1 MANVKT
7 RKKATELKLPIRIG
21 EKVRFRNEQGQL
33 CETVPTSIDSIT
45 INNDRMQL
53 TFSTKNSIYADIEIP
68 TEMTGI
74 YQSLKPGS
82 EISLGGNDYQK
93 IATIYEVNERGVIV
107 ASDNRIWLF
116 TELKAR
122 Q

>member
-1 MANVKT
+1 MAKT
-7 RKKATELKLPIRIG
+7 GKTATELKLPIRIG

-33 CETVPTSIDSIT
+33 CESIPISIDSIT
-45 INNDRMQL
+45 INNDRMRL
-53 TFSTKNSIYADIEIP
+53 TFSTKNSIYTNVEIP
-68 TEMTGI
+68 TEKTGI
-74 YQSLKPGS
+74 NQSLMPGC

-93 IATIYEVNERGVIV
+93 IATIYEVNERGIII
-107 ASDNRIWLF
+107 ASDRRIWLF